1 MSTQIH
7 KMIVV
12 SAPSGAGKTTIVKY
26 LLKTFPQLGFSIS
39 ATSRKIR
46 AGEIDGREYY
56 FLTTA
61 QFKMMIENNDLL
73 EWQEVY
79 AGNFYGTPV
88 SEVQR
93 INTNGQIPVFDLDV
107 VGGINVKKM
116 YGENVLALFV
126 KPPSVLDLE
135 NRLRTRATENEE
147 SIQRR
152 LSKAKWEL
160 SFENQFDK
168 IILNDN
174 LENAYKQAVSYVS
187 SFLGIS

>member
-1 MSTQIH
+1 MSAQSH

-174 LENAYKQAVSYVS
+174 LDNAYKQAVSYVS